1 MESPESGFLSVL
13 QRWRRPQVE
22 ALNEDLERQ
31 LGDIVAS
38 LEVVASREAIR
49 NGRLWI
55 EANAEH
61 ASSIGGSLVNR
72 IVHLPAVSHRI
83 HVLFLLHDVFQTEVS
98 REDISAR
105 RSLCEA
111 MKPFLVWILR
121 PSYQLA
127 QHVAPD
133 GEDAMKILMLL
144 QLWGERGLVCAHE
157 AEEMRQ
163 VVVAQ
168 EFNLDEGAEEED
180 DSDAA
185 EVRAFMSEFPGEAF
199 ERRVR
204 ELLAEQLAAVQ
215 TVFSASEEDILRI
228 LEAQRAALARQ
239 MEAEWKRLRGQN
251 RRLRGELAAAG
262 LGSPSLPMDGGTGG
276 CSSLDSSR
284 RHRARPPLGLNL
296 VRSTNRAGTPPSS
309 LKSLVSPQEP
319 KLFALGSYPKVPPP
333 SFDVPSPWEA
343 STPRTSRGSPFPPE
357 AVAPAHLPPPE
368 SSPTPP
374 QPLSVLVDVPLPED
388 RVPHLVVQK
397 KEIPE
402 SQLPGAVDSSSSHEV
417 PPAPALQRCLSPSG
431 MPRTSPRCEAER
443 DSLSSSHSPY
453 LNMVVRI
460 QPESPHVHHSGSSV
474 TPYCSKNEQDG
485 SWNTAPALHTFGA
498 KNDCQETSR
507 ENCSSE
513 ITPLAS
519 VHSDISENEDP
530 RNTMCSKMKR
540 RRQSAMVLHN
550 LQNQD
555 RKRLKNGRVGGSD
568 EFQDFQGVLFSAV
581 SGAVIGMQKSD
592 EGDGDD
598 GKKKHVFVDAAAM
611 KERVRQAIGKTEY
624 NVCNL
629 YKDVGVCQRVA
640 RSQFFEHG
648 TLIVIA
654 LNALWL
660 SIDTDKNKSPVLLQA
675 DLIFQVVEFAFCAYF
690 FWEWSIRFAAFKTK
704 RYAFTDRW
712 FVFDSWLVIMML
724 LETVVM
730 SIFLHF
736 STGAQT
742 AGGGIMANAQVL
754 RLVKLLR
761 LTRMARM
768 ARLLRAM
775 PELMILV
782 KGMVVAT
789 RSVFFTLCLLVLIL
803 YVFGIT
809 FTQVTGDTEV
819 GEIYFSTVA
828 NSMNTLLLYGC
839 FGEDLPDVVNAV
851 GAEHFF
857 LAALLLLFVLLA
869 SLTVMNMLV
878 GVLVEV
884 VSVVS
889 AVEKEELVVNF
900 VKTQLQDL
908 LKKLG
913 WMEEADGGDIQIT
926 KTEFQTLLAT
936 PEAARCLQGVGV
948 DVVGLVDFE
957 DLIFQDNDKISFC
970 SFMET
975 VLQLRGSNAAT
986 VKDIVDLRK
995 SLMQVVWHVESKIV
1009 ALQSNLAGNTDG
1021 SDKKESKDACRE
1033 LGTFWG

>member
-1 MESPESGFLSVL
+1 
-13 QRWRRPQVE
+13 
-22 ALNEDLERQ
+22 
-31 LGDIVAS
+31 
-38 LEVVASREAIR
+38 
-49 NGRLWI
+49 
-55 EANAEH
+55 
-61 ASSIGGSLVNR
+61 
-72 IVHLPAVSHRI
+72 
-83 HVLFLLHDVFQTEVS
+83 
-98 REDISAR
+98 
-105 RSLCEA
+105 

-168 EFNLDEGAEEED
+168 EFNLDESTEEND
-180 DSDAA
+180 DSDVA
-185 EVRAFMSEFPGEAF
+185 EFRAFMTEFPGEAF
-199 ERRVR
+199 EQRVR
-204 ELLAEQLAAVQ
+204 DLLAEQLIAVQ
-215 TVFSASEEDILRI
+215 SVFSASEEDILRI
-228 LEAQRAALARQ
+228 LEAQRAALVRR
-239 MEAEWKRLRGQN
+239 MEPEWKGLRGHN

-284 RHRARPPLGLNL
+284 RHRARPPLSLNL
-296 VRSTNRAGTPPSS
+296 VRATNRIGTPPSS
-309 LKSLVSPQEP
+309 LKSLVASQEP

-333 SFDVPSPWEA
+333 SLEVPSPWEASKA
-343 STPRTSRGSPFPPE
+343 STPRTSRGSRSPSE
-357 AVAPAHLPPPE
+357 AVAPLHSPHPE
-368 SSPTPP
+368 TLPTPP
-374 QPLSVLVDVPLPED
+374 HPSLVCIDVPLPEETA
-388 RVPHLVVQK
+388 PHPVVRK
-397 KEIPE
+397 REMPE
-402 SQLPGAVDSSSSHEV
+402 SQLPGAVDSLSPHEV
-417 PPAPALQRCLSPSG
+417 PPPHALERCSFQSG
-431 MPRTSPRCEAER
+431 MSRTSPISKAER
-443 DSLSSSHSPY
+443 DACDGMTVKDSPSSSRSPG
-453 LNMVVRI
+453 LNVVVPI
-460 QPESPHVHHSGSSV
+460 QPECLPAYHSGSSV
-474 TPYCSKNEQDG
+474 TPCGLRNEQDRTLH
-485 SWNTAPALHTFGA
+485 TAPAFRSLEIS
-498 KNDCQETSR
+498 KEEISR
-507 ENCSSE
+507 GEYGSE
-513 ITPLAS
+513 ITPVAS
-519 VHSDISENEDP
+519 VPSDISENKDP
-530 RNTMCSKMKR
+530 IKNMCTNMRR
-540 RRQSAMVLHN
+540 RRQSHMVMTK
-550 LQNQD
+550 LQDQE
-555 RKRLKNGRVGGSD
+555 RKRIRDDGVYGRG
-568 EFQDFQGVLFSAV
+568 ETQDFQGVLFSAV
-581 SGAVIGMQKSD
+581 SHAVSGIAKVD
-592 EGDGDD
+592 ENLTTGDE
-598 GKKKHVFVDAAAM
+598 GKKKNVFVDAAAM

-629 YKDVGVCQRVA
+629 YKDDGVCQKVA
-640 RSQFFEHG
+640 RSQFFENG

-654 LNALWL
+654 LNAFWL

-675 DLIFQVVEFAFCAYF
+675 DLIFQLVEFAFCAYF
-690 FWEWSIRFAAFKTK
+690 FWEWSIRFAAFKSK